1 MPEIVGFARAMRRFA
16 AKVEAPENV
25 VDTCG
30 TGGDAKGTINVSTAA
45 AFVARG
51 AGVVIAKH
59 GNRAATSQAGS
70 ADVLEALGAE
80 IELEPEQ
87 VSRCIA
93 EAGIGF
99 MFARTHHPA
108 MRFVAPV
115 RAELPFRTVFNLLGP
130 LTNPA
135 GARRQLV
142 GVFGGAYVRPVAEA
156 LRNLGA
162 EKALVVHGTDG
173 MDEIT
178 VTDRT
183 LVADVSEGGIDEYEI
198 SPEDF
203 GLSRH
208 APDGLLGGDAHLNAR
223 ILRDVLTGEERG
235 AARDVVLLN
244 AGAAIHVSGNA
255 ETIEEGV
262 GFAKRFHRRRV
273 RGEGPGRLHE
283 DHPSPVGDRMR
294 RATVLDELATAAVRR
309 AEVLRSSTDLT
320 ALYQEALLFEKRDF
334 AGALSAPG
342 LSVVSEIKR
351 ASPSAGFIREA
362 DPAEWGA
369 RYESEGA
376 NCISV
381 LTEPE
386 RFEGSLEDLDAAR
399 TNTTLPVLRK
409 DFTVYEAQILEPGTR
424 ADAVLLIAALFE
436 AAALARYVSLAVEL
450 GLTPLVEI
458 HDEEEANLALES
470 GASVIGINN
479 RNLRDF
485 TVDLATFE
493 RLAPE
498 LAGAT
503 LVAESGIKNPE
514 DARRLR
520 NAGADAVLVG
530 EAAMRDPGLIARLAS
545 LP

>member
-1 MPEIVGFARAMRRFA
+1 MLRETLRRAADGEILTEGEAERALETIMDGNTPPEATAALLTALRVKGEAVPEIVGFARAMRRFA

-51 AGVVIAKH
+51 AGVVVAKH
-59 GNRAATSQAGS
+59 GNRAATSQTGS

-80 IELEPEQ
+80 IDLEPDQ
-87 VSRCIA
+87 VSLCIA

-156 LRNLGA
+156 LRSLGA

-235 AARDVVLLN
+235 AARDIVLLN

-255 ETIEEGV
+255 KTIEEGV
-262 GFAKRFHRRRV
+262 DLAGKSIGDGSAAK
-273 RGEGPGRLHE
+273 
-283 DHPSPVGDRMR
+283 
-294 RATVLDELATAAVRR
+294 A
-309 AEVLRSSTDLT
+309 
-320 ALYQEALLFEKRDF
+320 
-334 AGALSAPG
+334 
-342 LSVVSEIKR
+342 
-351 ASPSAGFIREA
+351 
-362 DPAEWGA
+362 
-369 RYESEGA
+369 
-376 NCISV
+376 
-381 LTEPE
+381 
-386 RFEGSLEDLDAAR
+386 LEDFVR
-399 TNTTLPVLRK
+399 TT
-409 DFTVYEAQILEPGTR
+409 
-424 ADAVLLIAALFE
+424 
-436 AAALARYVSLAVEL
+436 
-450 GLTPLVEI
+450 
-458 HDEEEANLALES
+458 
-470 GASVIGINN
+470 
-479 RNLRDF
+479 
-485 TVDLATFE
+485 
-493 RLAPE
+493 
-498 LAGAT
+498 
-503 LVAESGIKNPE
+503 
-514 DARRLR
+514 RRLS
-520 NAGADAVLVG
+520 GTG
-530 EAAMRDPGLIARLAS
+530 
-545 LP
+545 

>member
-1 MPEIVGFARAMRRFA
+1 LLRETLRKAANGESLTEGEAERALETIMEGSAPAAATAALLTALRVKGEAVPEIVGFARAMRRFA
-16 AKVEAPENV
+16 EKVDAPDSV

-51 AGVVIAKH
+51 AGVVVAKH
-59 GNRAATSQAGS
+59 GNRAATSRAGS

-80 IELEPEQ
+80 IELGPEK
-87 VSRCIA
+87 VSLCIT

-156 LRNLGA
+156 LRDLGA

-223 ILRDVLTGEERG
+223 ILRDVLTGEKRG

-255 ETIEEGV
+255 NTIGEGV
-262 GFAKRFHRRRV
+262 V
-273 RGEGPGRLHE
+273 
-283 DHPSPVGDRMR
+283 
-294 RATVLDELATAAVRR
+294 
-309 AEVLRSSTDLT
+309 
-320 ALYQEALLFEKRDF
+320 
-334 AGALSAPG
+334 
-342 LSVVSEIKR
+342 
-351 ASPSAGFIREA
+351 
-362 DPAEWGA
+362 
-369 RYESEGA
+369 
-376 NCISV
+376 
-381 LTEPE
+381 
-386 RFEGSLEDLDAAR
+386 
-399 TNTTLPVLRK
+399 
-409 DFTVYEAQILEPGTR
+409 
-424 ADAVLLIAALFE
+424 
-436 AAALARYVSLAVEL
+436 
-450 GLTPLVEI
+450 
-458 HDEEEANLALES
+458 
-470 GASVIGINN
+470 
-479 RNLRDF
+479 
-485 TVDLATFE
+485 
-493 RLAPE
+493 
-498 LAGAT
+498 LAGDAISDGSAAKALDDFVRT
-503 LVAESGIKNPE
+503 TRHLSGT
-514 DARRLR
+514 
-520 NAGADAVLVG
+520 V
-530 EAAMRDPGLIARLAS
+530 
-545 LP
+545 